1 MSKYS
6 YQFKKEV
13 VQAYLEGKG
22 SCAFFAKQYGIKSKS
37 QIRRWIAN
45 YKAYGDKGLL
55 RSRKQN
61 SYSFETKLAIVQ
73 LYLSSELS
81 YQDIAIQMG
90 IMNASLVAQ
99 WVSRF
104 RLAGLDALRGH
115 KKGRKPTMDKQEKR
129 KRRKANAPMGRFS
142 RYEYRSD

>member
-22 SCAFFAKQYGIKSKS
+22 GCAFLAKQYGIKSKS

-73 LYLSSELS
+73 LYLLSELS

-104 RLAGLDALRGH
+104 RLAGPDALRCH
-115 KKGRKPTMDKQEKR
+115 KKGRKPMMDKQEKR
-129 KRRKANAPMGRFS
+129 KRRKANVPMGQIQ
-142 RYEYRSD
+142 

>member
-22 SCAFFAKQYGIKSKS
+22 SCAFFAKQYGIKRKS

-45 YKAYGDKGLL
+45 YKAYGDKDLL

-61 SYSFETKLAIVQ
+61 SYSFEAKLAIVQ

-90 IMNASLVAQ
+90 IMNASLGFLV
-99 WVSRF
+99 F
-104 RLAGLDALRGH
+104 D
-115 KKGRKPTMDKQEKR
+115 
-129 KRRKANAPMGRFS
+129 
-142 RYEYRSD
+142 